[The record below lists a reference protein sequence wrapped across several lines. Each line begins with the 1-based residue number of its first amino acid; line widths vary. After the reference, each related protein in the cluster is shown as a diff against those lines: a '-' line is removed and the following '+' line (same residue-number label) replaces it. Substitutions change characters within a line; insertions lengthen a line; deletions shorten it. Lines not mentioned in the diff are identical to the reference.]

1 MNLRSTVLLIYHLIP
16 IFVVSWL
23 FLVCAPAA
31 HTQTRDLYR
40 ITDGVSESHV
50 EYHLTNIP
58 KGKEVVLA
66 NLKGPGVVTY
76 FYFTDEDKGALYPG
90 LVLKVFW
97 DEEKEPSIN
106 VPLGDFFGAFN
117 SKAIDYQSL
126 VMQINHYAYMC
137 YLPMP
142 FARSARFVLANDGDR
157 DYSRAVAYGIDYEKG
172 AAYASEKSRL
182 HASWRRSNPTTRS
195 MHG

>member
-1 MNLRSTVLLIYHLIP
+1 MNPRSTVFLIYHLIP
-16 IFVVSWL
+16 IFVASWL
-23 FLVCAPAA
+23 LAGWTPVANA
-31 HTQTRDLYR
+31 QTRDLYR
-40 ITDGVSESHV
+40 ITEGVSDSHV

-66 NLKGPGVVTY
+66 NLQGPGVVTY

-97 DEEKEPSIN
+97 DDEKEPSIN

-126 VMQINHYAYMC
+126 VMQINHYSY
-137 YLPMP
+137 
-142 FARSARFVLANDGDR
+142 
-157 DYSRAVAYGIDYEKG
+157 
-172 AAYASEKSRL
+172 
-182 HASWRRSNPTTRS
+182 
-195 MHG
+195 